1 MVQEADRDQDHLQDL
16 NLAPGLNQGQD
27 QSQNLAQNQ
36 DQHLQLVLKI
46 NYVMRVMTKCY
57 FNKDS
62 NVRKCKICKHF
73 CRCK

>member
-1 MVQEADRDQDHLQDL
+1 MAQEADRDQDHLRDQ

-27 QSQNLAQNQ
+27 QNPAQNQ

-62 NVRKCKICKHF
+62 NGRKCKICKHF